1 MENRDD
7 FLKLDDSALS
17 ACCELEFFKGS
28 GNGGQK
34 RNKTSS
40 AVRVRLNAFDLSASD
55 CTERSQHRNRAN
67 ALAKLRHLLA
77 LTVRET
83 PAEPPERMECALN
96 HPAYPLF
103 LAHLLDVAA
112 EQGGELKPAAARLGV
127 TPTALAKLF
136 ARDPALWT
144 HVNAARAAA
153 GLPAL
158 RRP

>member
-17 ACCELEFFKGS
+17 ACCELGFFKGS

-40 AVRVRLNAFDLSASD
+40 AVRVYLKAFDLSASD

-67 ALAKLRHLLA
+67 ALAKLRHSLA

-112 EQGGELKPAAARLGV
+112 EQGWELKPAAARLGV
-127 TPTALAKLF
+127 TPTALVKLF

-144 HVNAARAAA
+144 HVNAARTAA

>member
-1 MENRDD
+1 MP
-7 FLKLDDSALS
+7 LL
-17 ACCELEFFKGS
+17 G
-28 GNGGQK
+28 
-34 RNKTSS
+34 
-40 AVRVRLNAFDLSASD
+40 
-55 CTERSQHRNRAN
+55 RAI
-67 ALAKLRHLLA
+67 A
-77 LTVRET
+77 TV

-112 EQGGELKPAAARLGV
+112 EQGWELKPAAARLGV

-158 RRP
+158 RRPGQMSAPFPQFGELPPALRRIRDQAQ

>member
-17 ACCELEFFKGS
+17 ACCELGFFKGS

-40 AVRVRLNAFDLSASD
+40 AVRVYLK
-55 CTERSQHRNRAN
+55 RSQHRNRAN
-67 ALAKLRHLLA
+67 ALAKLRHSLA

-96 HPAYPLF
+96 HPSYPLF
-103 LAHLLDVAA
+103 LAHLLDVPA
-112 EQGGELKPAAARLGV
+112 EQGWELKPAAARLGV
-127 TPTALAKLF
+127 TPTALVKLF

-144 HVNAARAAA
+144 HVNAARTAA

-158 RRP
+158 RWP